1 MRQAKKIH
9 PALKHGAYAATALL
23 PGEDPAAFD
32 KLLEGLI
39 AELAP
44 TGALEEDIVST
55 IARLVWRKQNL
66 ATYRIAAFAHNR
78 LNAITHEKRWQ
89 ADHKLQSQRLEFL
102 SVERSDERAREEV
115 RRAADAEAR
124 EELGDKYE
132 LIEIGAIATL
142 DYSMKELALEDRLD
156 ATIDRCMK
164 RLLLLRGLKSIA
176 PAAQIA
182 PAPRAR
188 KS

>member
-1 MRQAKKIH
+1 MHRAKKIH
-9 PALKHGAYAATALL
+9 PALKHGGYAATALL

-102 SVERSDERAREEV
+102 SVERS
-115 RRAADAEAR
+115 
-124 EELGDKYE
+124 
-132 LIEIGAIATL
+132 
-142 DYSMKELALEDRLD
+142 
-156 ATIDRCMK
+156 
-164 RLLLLRGLKSIA
+164 
-176 PAAQIA
+176 
-182 PAPRAR
+182 
-188 KS
+188 